1 MDTLL
6 TGARSPAGGRASRLA
21 SFQDALCHLSM
32 ESQSLRVQ
40 NSAAEIPLTGT
51 CQVYTTTTLAS
62 PLGHGI
68 SADVRGV
75 PWAEGQCREPRH
87 TRQPTAPAT
96 RSHARPRNPAPPG
109 ARFPLTAP
117 RGRAHTCAR
126 PPRGRSSRTHDG
138 AFARSR
144 VTPRDDPAGEP
155 SGAARTQ
162 DSSSRGVDAG
172 LTTRPQTP
180 AAGSRRPG
188 RWPGHS
194 ALCPTSPQLTA
205 LRKLP
210 PPPSCTPS
218 VSWTQTRRSPCLTE
232 HTHGL
237 SSGHRRGDSALQ
249 P

>member
-1 MDTLL
+1 M
-6 TGARSPAGGRASRLA
+6 A

-75 PWAEGQCREPRH
+75 PWAEGQCREPLH

-96 RSHARPRNPAPPG
+96 RSRARPRNPARAAAPDPAPPG

-180 AAGSRRPG
+180 PAGSRRPG

-218 VSWTQTRRSPCLTE
+218 VSWTQTRRPPRLTE

-237 SSGHRRGDSALQ
+237 SSGHRRGDSGPQ